1 VGMKAGMFCSFPG
14 ISLYEGSLAV
24 GGTLSRLRLRR
35 SLFACLSLSVR
46 FLLRFFPE
54 TSTSGASMSLP
65 VEGNLMKGVEVGPDL
80 VGRSRWV
87 GRIVGGRVLVLEGDS
102 NFCPGMSGVSTSE
115 SSSNAGIGPKSAG
128 GTESK
133 SARDSTDALGSS
145 GRGKGEVL
153 VGDKN
158 GDDGKLYVATE
169 GEGGR
174 LLMGSGGDDASD
186 DASVFGEGI
195 CEGQIVMQSLHLAQ
209 YASSLN
215 IASPSAV
222 DMERDVTNP
231 PARGANWENS
241 RPERV

>member
-1 VGMKAGMFCSFPG
+1 MGMKAGMFCSFSG

-24 GGTLSRLRLRR
+24 GGTLSRFRLRR

-65 VEGNLMKGVEVGPDL
+65 VERNLMKGAEEVGPNS
-80 VGRSRWV
+80 VGRSQRV
-87 GRIVGGRVLVLEGDS
+87 GRIAGGRALVLKG
-102 NFCPGMSGVSTSE
+102 NLHFCPGMSGVSTSD
-115 SSSNAGIGPKSAG
+115 SSSNTGIGPNSAG

-133 SARDSTDALGSS
+133 SARDSTDALGCS
-145 GRGKGEVL
+145 GTGKGNVL
-153 VGDKN
+153 VGGKN
-158 GDDGKLYVATE
+158 GDDSKLSVATE
-169 GEGGR
+169 GEGGM
-174 LLMGSGGDDASD
+174 LMDTEVDDAND
-186 DASVFGEGI
+186 DVSVFGEGI
-195 CEGQIVMQSLHLAQ
+195 CEGQIVMRSLHLAQ

-231 PARGANWENS
+231 PARGANWESS
-241 RPERV
+241 RV